1 MNRLVARTLEQC
13 WEESLRQER
22 KLREEYDRFLAQT
35 PAGPSDADA
44 QRIRA
49 ASESIASLWHGAEA
63 TPQDCKAMARC
74 LVDRVVVHV
83 DQRSEYVDATIHWH
97 GGFTSQHQVVR
108 PVDESRAK
116 ASRTRRRRAHRR
128 ARSQ

>member
-1 MNRLVARTLEQC
+1 M
-13 WEESLRQER
+13 RQER

-49 ASESIASLWHGAEA
+49 ASENIASLWHGAEA
-63 TPQDCKAMARC
+63 TPQDCKAIARC